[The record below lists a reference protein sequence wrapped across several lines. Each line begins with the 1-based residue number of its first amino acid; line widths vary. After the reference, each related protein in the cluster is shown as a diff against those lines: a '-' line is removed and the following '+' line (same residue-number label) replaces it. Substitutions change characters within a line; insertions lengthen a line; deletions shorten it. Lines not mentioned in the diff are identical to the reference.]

1 MKSGPR
7 YFVISSVFTLTPTFC
22 LGHAG
27 QRGFVMLL
35 PTDLFIL
42 GGGIVVALTFLFV
55 VLMAKSPAKL
65 NAHVA
70 IQTSSSSANQLT
82 IWSRLTLILWIF
94 WQPGPSRKSFAI
106 DTLDGM
112 VGRLD
117 FCHSTFGRFLE
128 FDPSL
133 ACT

>member
-7 YFVISSVFTLTPTFC
+7 YFLISSVFTLTPTFC

-42 GGGIVVALTFLFV
+42 GGGIVVALSFLFV

-70 IQTSSSSANQLT
+70 IQTSPSSANQLT
-82 IWSRLTLILWIF
+82 IWSRLTLILLIF
-94 WQPGPSRKSFAI
+94 FI
-106 DTLDGM
+106 
-112 VGRLD
+112 
-117 FCHSTFGRFLE
+117 FCGFFYITNANVNIPYPFIKIVN
-128 FDPSL
+128 
-133 ACT
+133 